1 MAAIDGV
8 HGCMWAGITRL
19 KAELG
24 PGEQRQLDLKAIFT
38 QVSSLLRCFRVVVD
52 TDELILLSG

>member
-1 MAAIDGV
+1 MATDGV

-24 PGEQRQLDLKAIFT
+24 PGEQRHLDLKAIFT
-38 QVSSLLRCFRVVVD
+38 QVRSVTFALGSLWD
-52 TDELILLSG
+52 TTE